1 MKKFLLSLAFLCSI
15 SYGGNLDS
23 FLQKLNKETYQVI
36 NVKNNEVYIAGKNLH
51 VGEVLDIKEQTG
63 RVINPLSHQFLGYSY
78 KEVAKVKIE
87 KVYDNFAV
95 GNIISGKKPS
105 VGDIAKIDTSD
116 ICFKGSDEKLY
127 DIAAIFPNVKSG
139 ENCALTIREFPKG
152 YGIAFSGVPGGF
164 IKKSIYEAS
173 SQGVV
178 IKKASIRDLH
188 LLVTSKFIK
197 SVGSLVLSA
206 DVGDL
211 YGNGKEYLVLL
222 TRDNLLIYQ
231 LLRDDIVKIADM
243 SLPAGHPISVSVGR
257 IGQGKE
263 DYILV
268 NMFTGSNMS
277 SFIVKMV
284 GDSPVIVAKHIHYFM
299 SILDKKHPH
308 KTFWGQTFTADR
320 KFGAVK
326 QLAFEN
332 GEVKAVQNV
341 DVPAGFRIDGASLYK
356 GDTIF
361 IDSSHRL
368 RVFKN
373 DTELYSSSAVFGGS
387 YAYVNIPFINDTT
400 MKYIFY
406 EKGTPSKLEG
416 LPVFLIGAN
425 KESSIEKFFGITKY
439 AYGNLYAL
447 DIGGKDNELV
457 YMKKLRG
464 ASFEEAIEGIIS
476 TKEGIFVITGKVGTI
491 PIQNNS
497 DIYKISFKVL

>member
-1 MKKFLLSLAFLCSI
+1 
-15 SYGGNLDS
+15 
-23 FLQKLNKETYQVI
+23 
-36 NVKNNEVYIAGKNLH
+36 
-51 VGEVLDIKEQTG
+51 
-63 RVINPLSHQFLGYSY
+63 
-78 KEVAKVKIE
+78 
-87 KVYDNFAV
+87 
-95 GNIISGKKPS
+95 
-105 VGDIAKIDTSD
+105 
-116 ICFKGSDEKLY
+116 
-127 DIAAIFPNVKSG
+127 
-139 ENCALTIREFPKG
+139 
-152 YGIAFSGVPGGF
+152 
-164 IKKSIYEAS
+164 
-173 SQGVV
+173 
-178 IKKASIRDLH
+178 
-188 LLVTSKFIK
+188 
-197 SVGSLVLSA
+197 
-206 DVGDL
+206 
-211 YGNGKEYLVLL
+211 
-222 TRDNLLIYQ
+222 
-231 LLRDDIVKIADM
+231 M

-257 IGQGKE
+257 IGQSKE

-277 SFIVKMV
+277 SFIVKMI

-308 KTFWGQTFTADR
+308 KTFWGQTFTADS

-406 EKGTPSKLEG
+406 EKGTPSNLEG

-464 ASFEEAIEGIIS
+464 ASFEEAIERYNIY
-476 TKEGIFVITGKVGTI
+476 KEGIFVITGKSRYI
-491 PIQNNS
+491 PIQTTQ
-497 DIYKISFKVL
+497 ISINKL

>member
-1 MKKFLLSLAFLCSI
+1 MKKFLLGLGLLCSI
-15 SYGGNLDS
+15 SYAGNLDS
-23 FLQKLNKETYQVI
+23 FLKSLKKESYQVV
-36 NVKNNEVYIAGKNLH
+36 NVKDDEVYIAGKNLH
-51 VGEVLDIKEQTG
+51 IGEVLDIKEPTG

-78 KEVAKVKIE
+78 KEIGKVKIE

-95 GNIISGKKPS
+95 GKVISGKKPS

-116 ICFKGSDEKLY
+116 VCFKGSDEKLY

-139 ENCALTIREFPKG
+139 DNCALSIREFPKG

-164 IKKSIYEAS
+164 VRKSIYEEPT
-173 SQGVV
+173 QGLA

-231 LLRDDIVKIADM
+231 LLRDDVVKVAEM

-299 SILDKKHPH
+299 SILDKNHPH

-320 KFGAVK
+320 KFGGVK
-326 QLAFEN
+326 HLVFEN
-332 GEVKAVQNV
+332 GEVKATDNV
-341 DVPAGFRIDGASLYK
+341 DVPAGFRIDGASIYR
-356 GDTIF
+356 GDIIF

-368 RVFKN
+368 RVFKGQ
-373 DTELYSSSAVFGGS
+373 TELYSSSAVFGGS
-387 YAYVNIPFINDTT
+387 YSYVNIPFINTTT
-400 MKYIFY
+400 MRYIFY
-406 EKGTPSKLEG
+406 EKGAPAKLEG

-425 KESSIEKFFGITKY
+425 KESSIERFFGITKY

-464 ASFEEAIEGIIS
+464 ASFEEAIEGIIP

-491 PIQNNS
+491 PIQNDS